1 MKYIINFLLLLGLS
15 FSINPISSNIQQ
27 RDECEDFSQDE
38 CYQIEWCEWNYE
50 TGECSRIE
58 NDFNDDDWSCSDL
71 EDENDCIDMGCTWL
85 ESDNMIGGG
94 SCTEPEDEDDW
105 DDEENYCEG
114 LSEEDCSDTEGCQWY
129 EAEGCYRFDDEDD
142 WSCSDLEDENDC
154 IDMGCTWLESNNMI
168 GGGSCT
174 ESQDEFDCNP
184 DLACATVLTCYEG
197 LLYPTSCGPENC
209 DEPIGEC
216 DDNNEEGCFE
226 EGEWYDYGQ
235 EIFISD
241 CEYLECTPNGWSGP
255 FTLDNEDCSDNNDD
269 WECSDLGY
277 EECMEYDLCDWV
289 MNDNPVGNGYCV
301 NVDNEDGP
309 PECVMDCDGIENI
322 NPEEDTTYFCNW
334 LLDVFPSG
342 CAEDCDQEILD
353 EIEEWMIACDE
364 CLADNNC
371 DEDNDVQCEE
381 LNYPDCIQTDSC
393 EWTIINAWGGYG
405 CIDSNIEN
413 NCYDLGLEEC
423 IENMN
428 CEPNFNAAGGFE
440 SCEESNNWQ
449 GFGYLYGR
457 VEYIYGDVIDFV
469 PYAMLHIESI
479 PSNADIFTFE
489 VMADGEGYYFIE
501 LPAGAYVV
509 TAYANEES
517 LSQDV
522 LIDIDGEFELN
533 FLLGDWDDPW
543 NPIAELKLL
552 DANSI
557 AGGSVSIPLN
567 LSSSESV
574 GGLQFSLNLLGASS
588 TQMLF
593 PEGIESYDDCFTAE
607 SNYVDG
613 QLLAIIFSLEGCSF
627 SPQDNLHV
635 ADLVFSVSDNAQSG
649 QLFPLEFSSTIVS
662 DSIGNEIPS
671 YGIGCT
677 VTVGSQ
683 GDINGDNEMNVLD
696 VVMMVNFALM
706 IDQPNESEFWASDL
720 NDDNAINVLD
730 IVQLVNMI
738 LDN

>member
-58 NDFNDDDWSCSDL
+58 NDFHD
-71 EDENDCIDMGCTWL
+71 
-85 ESDNMIGGG
+85 
-94 SCTEPEDEDDW
+94 
-105 DDEENYCEG
+105 
-114 LSEEDCSDTEGCQWY
+114 
-129 EAEGCYRFDDEDD
+129 DD

-216 DDNNEEGCFE
+216 DDNNEEGCSE

-255 FTLDNEDCSDNNDD
+255 FTLDNEDCSDNHD

-289 MNDNPVGNGYCV
+289 MNDNPVENGYCV

-309 PECVMDCDGIENI
+309 PECVMDCDGVENI

-381 LNYPDCIQTDSC
+381 LNYPDCIQTDGC

-405 CIDSNIEN
+405 CVDSNIDN

-449 GFGYLYGR
+449 GFGSLYGR
-457 VEYIYGDVIDFV
+457 VEYIYGDAIDFV

-501 LPAGAYVV
+501 LPAGAYIV
-509 TAYANEES
+509 TAYANEEF

-522 LIDIDGEFELN
+522 LIDVNGEFELN

-671 YGIGCT
+671 YGIGCI

-683 GDINGDNEMNVLD
+683 GDINGDNDINVLD

-706 IDQPNESEFWASDL
+706 IEEPNESEFWASDL

>member
-1 MKYIINFLLLLGLS
+1 MKYIFNFLLFLSLS
-15 FSINPISSNIQQ
+15 FSINPISSSTQQ
-27 RDECEDFSQDE
+27 RDECSEFSQDE
-38 CYQIEWCEWNYE
+38 CYQMEWCEWNDE

-58 NDFNDDDWSCSDL
+58 NDFDDD
-71 EDENDCIDMGCTWL
+71 E
-85 ESDNMIGGG
+85 
-94 SCTEPEDEDDW
+94 W

-129 EAEGCYRFDDEDD
+129 EGEGCYRFDDEND

-174 ESQDEFDCNP
+174 DSGGEDEFECDP

-226 EGEWYDYGQ
+226 NGEWYGYGQ

-241 CEYLECTPNGWSGP
+241 CEYLECTPNGWVGP
-255 FTLDNEDCSDNNDD
+255 FILDNDNCSDNF
-269 WECSDLGY
+269 ECSDLTQDEC
-277 EECMEYDLCDWV
+277 EEYVGCEWILDS
-289 MNDNPVGNGYCV
+289 DNPNSWGYCS
-301 NVDNEDGP
+301 NIDDNDGP
-309 PECVMDCDGIENI
+309 PECIMDCEGIENV

-342 CAEDCDQEILD
+342 CAEDCEQEILD
-353 EIEEWMIACDE
+353 EIEQWMITCDE

-381 LNYPDCIQTDSC
+381 LNYPDCIQTDGC

-405 CIDSNIEN
+405 CVNSDIEN

-469 PYAMLHIESI
+469 PYAMLHIESM
-479 PSNADIFTFE
+479 PSNADIYTFE
-489 VMADGEGYYFIE
+489 IMADGEGYYFIE
-501 LPAGAYVV
+501 LPAGAYEV

-517 LSQDV
+517 LIQD
-522 LIDIDGEFELN
+522 IIIAPNGEFELN
-533 FLLGDWDDPW
+533 FLLGDWSDPW

-552 DANSI
+552 DANSV
-557 AGGSVSIPLN
+557 AGGSVSVPLN

-635 ADLVFSVSDNAQSG
+635 ADLVFSVSDNAESG
-649 QLFPLEFSSTIVS
+649 QLFPLEFSNTIVS
-662 DSIGNEIPS
+662 DSVGNEIPS

-677 VTVGSQ
+677 VTIGSQ
-683 GDINGDNEMNVLD
+683 GDINGDNDINVLD

-706 IDQPNESEFWASDL
+706 IEEPNESEFWASDL